1 VDKAE
6 DFLDEYEYRGID
18 FSKWEMILFNGEQL
32 EGPHEDK

>member
-1 VDKAE
+1 VDKAQ
-6 DFLDEYEYRGID
+6 DFLNEYKGID